1 VSSRTSTT
9 SKFSPMMIT
18 NSPLQESTMLQS
30 IANTKDTLSIS
41 IHYQISKSQKFM
53 DSMRMLLSQKIKT
66 KLTKLFRLSFFVN
79 HNPVE
84 VVVMEIK
91 MLRPTS
97 SVIQFSQ
104 NFQDYL
110 MLKLLKR
117 SIQSLTTKV

>member
-1 VSSRTSTT
+1 MSSRTSTT

-18 NSPLQESTMLQS
+18 NSPLLESTMLQS